1 MERPNRP
8 SIIIRY
14 RPLEFIYHPEI
25 LREKEKPRNVR
36 QISLLSATNGLGR
49 LVMVGEDDL
58 KICINKIVSYLQ
70 IHERSVSLEFRK
82 KSRQFNAYCVFA

>member
-1 MERPNRP
+1 
-8 SIIIRY
+8 
-14 RPLEFIYHPEI
+14 
-25 LREKEKPRNVR
+25 
-36 QISLLSATNGLGR
+36 
-49 LVMVGEDDL
+49 MVGEDDL